1 MNTETNVFVELK
13 TYQNVITLLGI
24 IFFFQTSKLVLDE
37 YFSGEPLQDVGQFYS
52 FDSLPQP
59 IAPTSNVS
67 DVPLSPPESPNVITN
82 GQNDDP
88 PGK

>member
-1 MNTETNVFVELK
+1 M
-13 TYQNVITLLGI
+13 
-24 IFFFQTSKLVLDE
+24 LDE

-59 IAPTSNVS
+59 IVPASNAT
-67 DVPLSPPESPNVITN
+67 DAPLSPPESPNVITN
-82 GQNDDP
+82 GGQNDDL